1 MEIETNPLYQQYITA
16 VRMLEAI
23 FKTSKNI
30 PNDADLGN
38 TLRKFCDE
46 NESLMPFVKDQNYS
60 QQPVTKHVVDEAMRQ
75 VAKDVRAPLVVRKG
89 LVKKPKTKAIFVAS
103 KESYNVNTLKTS
115 KAEMNFKGLTR
126 EGFDKW

>member
-89 LVKKPKTKAIFVAS
+89 LVKKPKK
-103 KESYNVNTLKTS
+103 S
-115 KAEMNFKGLTR
+115 KAAFTRYDGPPIDHSSKGLTR